1 MINFSRRSF
10 REFFG
15 ISEQTVQMG
24 KGNEL
29 CFLSLAANRMSSSQ
43 DELDDESVQG
53 KMMPDDFSVFSS
65 E

>member
-1 MINFSRRSF
+1 M
-10 REFFG
+10 FG